1 MKCRKLF
8 RLLCLGLVVFFIG
21 TASAFALTPG
31 EKVRYARALL
41 GLVSIGE
48 LTPQEREK
56 YEFFSMG
63 SKIELTSQEKEKYA
77 KAFLESASGL
87 KPQEKTRYAK
97 FLTGSFRELTPQER
111 DKYSDIFLESALIL
125 TPQEKANYANLP
137 GVQHLKK
144 IKPNSDYT
152 YAVKMATLA
161 PEGVGWAT
169 LIKEVIN
176 PGILKMTSGL
186 ITLDWYYGGTMG
198 DDQDIL
204 AKMRNGQLQGGG
216 FTGWGLVL
224 ACPEMAIMELPF
236 LFNNYDEVEYIYS
249 KLRPRISQ
257 WFEKRGYHLVL
268 LAEQDFDQ
276 IYSTKYPIKTPE
288 DFKKSRFLT
297 WYGPVEERTLKALGA
312 SPLPIRVPEVAAS
325 IRTGVCDA
333 FISPALWAVG
343 TQMYTIM
350 KYINPVH
357 IRYSPAGGVI
367 TNQTWNLMPK
377 EAQVAIDYFV
387 MSVEKDFRQK
397 VRAGNEKCI
406 KSMIKYGMKEV
417 KMTPA
422 ELDILKKRLVSVWD
436 ESAEKGYYS
445 RAELAEVK
453 ALLAEYRA
461 RNKK

>member
-1 MKCRKLF
+1 MKCRKLV

-21 TASAFALTPG
+21 STSASALTVQEKLKYTRYLIGFVSDPTPLEKAKYAGFTGSASKLTP
-31 EKVRYARALL
+31 
-41 GLVSIGE
+41 
-48 LTPQEREK
+48 
-56 YEFFSMG
+56 
-63 SKIELTSQEKEKYA
+63 QEKEKYA

-87 KPQEKTRYAK
+87 TTQERARYAK
-97 FLTGSFRELTPQER
+97 FLMGSFSELTPQER
-111 DKYSDIFLESALIL
+111 EKYSDVFLESALML
-125 TPQEKANYANLP
+125 TPQEKASYANLP

-144 IKPNSDYT
+144 IKPNGDYT
-152 YAVKMATLA
+152 YRVKMATLA
-161 PEGVGWAT
+161 PDGVGWVAV
-169 LIKEVIN
+169 IKDVIN
-176 PGILKMTSGL
+176 PGIIKVTSGL

-204 AKMRNGQLQGGG
+204 AKMRNGQVQGGAFSG
-216 FTGWGLVL
+216 QGIVL
-224 ACPEMAIMELPF
+224 ACPEMALMELPF
-236 LFNNYDEVEYIYS
+236 LFENYDEVEYVYS

-257 WFEKRGYHLVL
+257 WYEKRGYHLIV

-276 IYSTKYPIKTPE
+276 LYSTKMEIKTPE

-297 WYGPVEERTLKALGA
+297 WYGPLEERSLKALGA

-350 KYINPVH
+350 KYINPLH

-377 EAQVAIDYFV
+377 EAQIAIDYFV
-387 MSVEKDFRQK
+387 ISAEKEFRQK
-397 VRAGNEKCI
+397 VRAGNEKCV

-422 ELDILKKRLVSVWD
+422 EIDVFRKRLLPVWD
-436 ESAEKGYYS
+436 EFAEKGYYS
-445 RAELAEVK
+445 KAELAEVK

>member
-1 MKCRKLF
+1 MKCKKLV
-8 RLLCLGLVVFFIG
+8 RILCLCLVLFFIG
-21 TASAFALTPG
+21 STSAFALTIQ
-31 EKVRYARALL
+31 EKLKAARFLIGSISNPTPLEKAKFA
-41 GLVSIGE
+41 GL
-48 LTPQEREK
+48 
-56 YEFFSMG
+56 MG
-63 SKIELTSQEKEKYA
+63 STIK
-77 KAFLESASGL
+77 
-87 KPQEKTRYAK
+87 
-97 FLTGSFRELTPQER
+97 
-111 DKYSDIFLESALIL
+111 L
-125 TPQEKANYANLP
+125 TPQEKEKFTKAYMEASSGLTPLEKEKIAKYLAGSADDFSPKEREKYSDMFMEYALAISPQEKSQYANLP
-137 GVQHLKK
+137 GVQHIKK
-144 IKPNSDYT
+144 IKPNGDYT
-152 YAVKMATLA
+152 YMVKMATLA
-161 PEGVGWAT
+161 PDGVGWAAQ
-169 LIKEVIN
+169 IKDVIN
-176 PGILKMTSGL
+176 PGIYKATSGL

-216 FTGWGLVL
+216 FTGHGLVI
-224 ACPEMAIMELPF
+224 ACPEMALMELPF
-236 LFNNYDEVEYIYS
+236 LFNNYDEVEYVYS
-249 KLRPRISQ
+249 ILRPRISQ

-276 IYSTKYPIKTPE
+276 LYSTRMEIRTTE

-297 WYGPVEERTLKALGA
+297 WYGPLEERSLKALGA

-333 FISPALWAVG
+333 FIGPALWAVG

-350 KYINPVH
+350 KYINALH
-357 IRYSPAGGVI
+357 IRYSPAGGII

-377 EAQVAIDYFV
+377 EAQLAIDYFV
-387 MSVEKDFRQK
+387 ISAEKEFRQK

-422 ELDILKKRLVSVWD
+422 EIDVFRKRLMPVWD
-436 ESAEKGYYS
+436 EFAEKGYYS
-445 RAELAEVK
+445 KAELAEVK

>member
-1 MKCRKLF
+1 MKCRKLV
-8 RLLCLGLVVFFIG
+8 RLFYLVLGLLFIG
-21 TASAFALTPG
+21 STCVFALTPA
-31 EKVRYARALL
+31 EKVKYARALL
-41 GLVSIGE
+41 GMVSARDLTPQEKEKYAYFSMESKIELSPQEKEKYVKAFLESASGLSTQEKARYAKFLMGSFNE

-56 YEFFSMG
+56 YSDFF
-63 SKIELTSQEKEKYA
+63 L
-77 KAFLESASGL
+77 
-87 KPQEKTRYAK
+87 
-97 FLTGSFRELTPQER
+97 
-111 DKYSDIFLESALIL
+111 DSALVL
-125 TPQEKANYANLP
+125 TPQEKASYANLP
-137 GVQHLKK
+137 GVQHLKQ
-144 IKPNSDYT
+144 IKPNGDYN
-152 YAVKMATLA
+152 YVVKMATLA
-161 PEGVGWAT
+161 PDGVGWAAQ
-169 LIKEVIN
+169 IKEVIN

-186 ITLDWYYGGTMG
+186 IYLDWYYGGTMG

-216 FTGWGLVL
+216 FTGHGLVL
-224 ACPEMAIMELPF
+224 ACPEMALMELPF

-249 KLRPRISQ
+249 KLRPRINQ
-257 WFEKRGYHLVL
+257 WFEKHGYHLVL

-276 IYSTKYPIKTPE
+276 LYSTKIPIKTPE

-297 WYGPVEERTLKALGA
+297 WYGPLEERTLKALGA

-367 TNQTWNLMPK
+367 TLKTWNLMPK
-377 EAQVAIDYFV
+377 EAQTIIDYYV
-387 MSVEKDFRQK
+387 TSVEKDFRKK

-422 ELDILKKRLVSVWD
+422 EIDIWKKSLMPVWD
-436 ESAEKGYYS
+436 EFAEKGYYS
-445 RAELAEVK
+445 KTELEEVK
-453 ALLAEYRA
+453 ALLADYRA
-461 RNKK
+461 KNKK